1 MAKNQKNK
9 NAVNE
14 DIPQNTKETARRLL
28 NRLGRQKRKLIVI
41 VVATLLSSAAFTALP
56 LAVGKGID
64 ALVAAI
70 RSYDG
75 SVGIVETALQVLWLP
90 VALIAASALIS
101 GLLAYVQQYLIASVG
116 RS

>member
-1 MAKNQKNK
+1 MAKNQENK

-14 DIPQNTKETARRLL
+14 DIPRNTKETSRRLL

-64 ALVAAI
+64 AWWRL
-70 RSYDG
+70 
-75 SVGIVETALQVLWLP
+75 SVPMTALLGSWRRP
-90 VALIAASALIS
+90 CRFS
-101 GLLAYVQQYLIASVG
+101 GCP
-116 RS
+116 

>member
-64 ALVAAI
+64 ALL
-70 RSYDG
+70 G
-75 SVGIVETALQVLWLP
+75 SWRQP
-90 VALIAASALIS
+90 CRFS
-101 GLLAYVQQYLIASVG
+101 GCP
-116 RS
+116 